1 MPHYNLPHNHG
12 QNIERVLDNM
22 PSAEGFQDISFLFQ
36 QLGDSTRLRIL
47 WLLCHCEECVN
58 DLAKTLSLTNS
69 AISHQLHAL
78 RITKLVRS
86 RKARKR
92 VFYSLQDEHI
102 QWILEETYAHISE
115 R

>member
-1 MPHYNLPHNHG
+1 MTRKQKHLLARIVIAAILFFAGSLFYLPEYMEAG
-12 QNIERVLDNM
+12 I
-22 PSAEGFQDISFLFQ
+22 FLICYIVV
-36 QLGDSTRLRIL
+36 G
-47 WLLCHCEECVN
+47 
-58 DLAKTLSLTNS
+58 SLTNS

>member
-1 MPHYNLPHNHG
+1 MSQP
-12 QNIERVLDNM
+12 QNITFDVPNAFELEKLSELHKAM
-22 PSAEGFQDISFLFQ
+22 
-36 QLGDSTRLRIL
+36 GDFTRMKIL
-47 WLLCHCEECVN
+47 WQLIQGEQCVN

-78 RITKLVRS
+78 RSTKLVRS

>member
-47 WLLCHCEECVN
+47 WLLCYLQNRDWIWTWRYGNCP
-58 DLAKTLSLTNS
+58 
-69 AISHQLHAL
+69 QLYDGF
-78 RITKLVRS
+78 
-86 RKARKR
+86 
-92 VFYSLQDEHI
+92 VF
-102 QWILEETYAHISE
+102 
-115 R
+115 

>member
-47 WLLCHCEECVN
+47 WLLCHERSGCVP
-58 DLAKTLSLTNS
+58 SS
-69 AISHQLHAL
+69 AYF
-78 RITKLVRS
+78 KE
-86 RKARKR
+86 KWN
-92 VFYSLQDEHI
+92 Y
-102 QWILEETYAHISE
+102 Y
-115 R
+115 

>member
-47 WLLCHCEECVN
+47 WLFLYRN
-58 DLAKTLSLTNS
+58 RNLLSIAFNNC
-69 AISHQLHAL
+69 
-78 RITKLVRS
+78 RFRG
-86 RKARKR
+86 
-92 VFYSLQDEHI
+92 
-102 QWILEETYAHISE
+102 
-115 R
+115 